1 MAGLFAGLDA
11 NGTVEVEEEKLGGS
25 GPVSDTG
32 VYDFVVEMAYGG
44 VSAGGAYFID
54 VKLKTEAGQ
63 YMTVKEYITSGTEK
77 GVRPYYIDKEGKQK
91 ALPGYSKMNAL
102 DILLTGNEAQYPAT
116 ETKTIPLYN
125 YDAEKD
131 VPTQVEV
138 VTGWIG
144 KPITGLVRA
153 VREFKRVQNEK
164 KQWVESTETK
174 DSAEVIHFV
183 DSVTGQTRSEK
194 MTGKD
199 ATVKPQFETK
209 YDSDYVMD
217 KTKGKGKAP
226 AKGGAAATP
235 EAGESP
241 FGAK

>member
-1 MAGLFAGLDA
+1 MGLFSGLDA
-11 NGTVEVEEEKLGGS
+11 NGTVEVEEEKLGG
-25 GPVSDTG
+25 GGMVKDTG
-32 VYDFVVEMAYGG
+32 SYDFVVEMAYGG

-54 VKLKTEAGQ
+54 VKLKTESGQ
-63 YMTVKEYITSGTEK
+63 FMTVKEYITSGTEK

-116 ETKTIPLYN
+116 ETKTIMLYN

-131 VPTQVEV
+131 VPTEVEV

-174 DSAEVIHFV
+174 DTAEVIHFV

-194 MTGKD
+194 MTNKD
-199 ATVKPQFETK
+199 ATVKPQFDTK
-209 YDSDYVMD
+209 YDENYVLD

-226 AKGGAAATP
+226 SKGGTP
-235 EAGESP
+235 APEVGASP